1 MAILL
6 RYMIEGVAIFSFWVI
21 MLPLGVLRAFIIRD
35 LWGWFLVPLGLPE
48 ISVLHAFGLGLF
60 ASLFVDQMLAALI
73 VGNDNAAAFR
83 HLLQGIAGWLATW
96 GLGALVAWMM

>member
-6 RYMIEGVAIFSFWVI
+6 RYLIAGIAIFSFWVI
-21 MLPLGVLRAFIIRD
+21 MLPLGILRAFIIRD
-35 LWGWFLVPLGLPE
+35 LWSWFLVPLGLPE

-60 ASLFVDQMLAALI
+60 ASLFFDQMLAVFI
-73 VGNDNAAAFR
+73 IGDDHAAGFR

-96 GLGALVAWMM
+96 GLGAVVAYIM